1 MANTAGQKSR
11 EALLAFLNNKRK
23 TCLSL
28 HTKRNIVMVVTLF
41 PKVLLNYDALKFLEI
56 VTHIISFWCSSQI
69 FTKLLGDR
77 QLISTTGYNFQKI
90 ANVWRHL
97 YLGVGFLISLVKI
110 IICCITSCLPRGMN
124 IWELCLFVWR
134 QICFLPTLRSFPS
147 VDLRESGRLLK
158 VRWRMGGGGTHCLAA

>member
-1 MANTAGQKSR
+1 MLFSITKEKLVSR
-11 EALLAFLNNKRK
+11 YTPKG
-23 TCLSL
+23 TS
-28 HTKRNIVMVVTLF
+28 TWVTLF

-110 IICCITSCLPRGMN
+110 IMCCITSCLPRGMN

-158 VRWRMGGGGTHCLAA
+158 VRWGMGVHIVWLRSFLKAP

>member
-11 EALLAFLNNKRK
+11 EALPAFLNNKRK

-28 HTKRNIVMVVTLF
+28 HTKRNIDMGYFVSQSFVKLWCFGV
-41 PKVLLNYDALKFLEI
+41 LEI

-134 QICFLPTLRSFPS
+134 QICFLPTLRNFPS

-158 VRWRMGGGGTHCLAA
+158 VRWRMGGGTHCLAA

>member
-11 EALLAFLNNKRK
+11 EALPAFLNNKRK

-28 HTKRNIVMVVTLF
+28 HTKRNIDMGYFVSQSFVKLWCFEVFRDCNTYYI
-41 PKVLLNYDALKFLEI
+41 VLYVRVKYLLKYW
-56 VTHIISFWCSSQI
+56 V
-69 FTKLLGDR
+69 DR

-158 VRWRMGGGGTHCLAA
+158 VRWRMGGGTHCLAA